1 MVLQSIGVSQ
11 AEYAK
16 RTGRT
21 PQAMSSYVNAKQGC
35 FPSNLLQEIVMLG
48 FNGTWYLSGEGDMHQ
63 ANKPVD
69 QDLEG
74 QYFERIGRK
83 WGEMVEIF
91 RSVESLVKNKNASKK
106 LQLFDPFLD
115 SNDSLSVTSSTA
127 SRDRLFK
134 TRKSKRGRHSKVI
147 DPPSVNDEVEAERS
161 RPLPEG
167 SGEGGYDDEIRESLQ
182 SLKDAQLSIV
192 SYLRDPDLGSENGLA
207 AHLDSPPVKGTY
219 NDDRK

>member
-1 MVLQSIGVSQ
+1 MNKILLLSEDEIGENLKLVLQSIGVSQ

-63 ANKPVD
+63 AYKPVD

-106 LQLFDPFLD
+106 LQLFDPFLY
-115 SNDSLSVTSSTA
+115 SNDSLSKPSRHTCAVPAIPTPGASVAVAHST
-127 SRDRLFK
+127 RL
-134 TRKSKRGRHSKVI
+134 VI
-147 DPPSVNDEVEAERS
+147 P
-161 RPLPEG
+161 
-167 SGEGGYDDEIRESLQ
+167 
-182 SLKDAQLSIV
+182 
-192 SYLRDPDLGSENGLA
+192 
-207 AHLDSPPVKGTY
+207 
-219 NDDRK
+219 